1 MLSHGVKIQ
10 EKFSKKFFDHFLL
23 PKNGFLNF
31 RIRLIIKKSQ
41 LCPIAPKFFL
51 VGSWVTKD
59 PTGNRMSSKR
69 LYLLGNKK
77 RSKIFFENFSLI
89 FTPRDSIKC
98 IPIIKKLY
106 F

>member
-1 MLSHGVKIQ
+1 MLSLGVKI
-10 EKFSKKFFDHFLL
+10 EENFSKKFFDDFLV

-51 VGSWVTKD
+51 VGSWVIKD

-69 LYLLGNKK
+69 TYLSPF
-77 RSKIFFENFSLI
+77 RSYGPKTVV
-89 FTPRDSIKC
+89 FTRFWRFRLKMIVFWP
-98 IPIIKKLY
+98 
-106 F
+106 

>member
-1 MLSHGVKIQ
+1 MGMHFMLSLGVKIE
-10 EKFSKKFFDHFLL
+10 EKFSKNFFDHFLL

-51 VGSWVTKD
+51 VGSWVMKD

-69 LYLLGNKK
+69 PYLLPFRSYGQKTIIFRRK
-77 RSKIFFENFSLI
+77 RQKRVKTAVFW
-89 FTPRDSIKC
+89 P
-98 IPIIKKLY
+98 
-106 F
+106 